1 MGGSALLDDRCRR
14 AGMDGSALLALG
26 GRWRAGENSGVARQL
41 GGGAE
46 DEAEA
51 EGEVGVDAGVLDLV
65 RREARRV
72 PGAHGDFPGLVD
84 PGVAEEAVG
93 HVLEGG
99 VPHARDGAQLAP
111 PLHVEA
117 VVLPEH
123 AAVVGGAG
131 ADEGDPGVGEEP
143 AQRLRDGVG
152 VGEVEEEAAVAD
164 AELERGGG
172 RGRAV
177 EREAGGG
184 PLDAEADD
192 EAARVVEAPVV
203 PARGGDL
210 AARVGGARGG

>member
-1 MGGSALLDDRCRR
+1 MRP
-14 AGMDGSALLALG
+14 
-26 GRWRAGENSGVARQL
+26 
-41 GGGAE
+41 
-46 DEAEA
+46 A

-72 PGAHGDFPGLVD
+72 PCAHGNFPGLVD
-84 PGVAEEAVG
+84 PRVAEDAVG

-99 VPHARDGAQLAP
+99 VPHTRDGTQLAGAP
-111 PLHVEA
+111 HVEA
-117 VVLPEH
+117 VVRPEH

-131 ADEGDPGVGEEP
+131 ANEGDPGVGEEP

-177 EREAGGG
+177 EREVGRG
-184 PLDAEADD
+184 PLDAEADE
-192 EAARVVEAPVV
+192 EAALEVEAPVE

-210 AARVGGARGG
+210 AARVGGARGGERGEAAVIDADGVGVVGGRGAAEAGGDRDGAVHGGGGGVGFLLGLV